1 MSSRTDF
8 DNNIMK
14 INELYREAIIKP
26 KLSPSEKIQRE
37 CHCTEILSKL
47 LADVNL
53 VILQS
58 FSFELKMDDKE
69 ESKQEAIATSGR
81 K

>member
-1 MSSRTDF
+1 
-8 DNNIMK
+8 MK

-26 KLSPSEKIQRE
+26 KLFPAEKIQRE
-37 CHCTEILSKL
+37 CLCTEILSKL